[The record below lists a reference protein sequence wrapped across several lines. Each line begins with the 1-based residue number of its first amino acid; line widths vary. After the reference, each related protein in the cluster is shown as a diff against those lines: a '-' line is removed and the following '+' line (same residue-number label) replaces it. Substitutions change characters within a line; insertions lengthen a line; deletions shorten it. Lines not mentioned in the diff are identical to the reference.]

1 MRARLQKILAA
12 AGLASRREAESL
24 LRANR
29 VTVNGQVA
37 SLGDSADP
45 DRDVVALDGEP
56 VRAARKAYWLLHK
69 PRGVISTRSDPD
81 GRPKVIDLLPPR
93 ASNLRLNPVGR
104 LDVESEGLLLLTND
118 GEAAHVLLHPS
129 LGSEKEYLVTARGK
143 VRDATARRL
152 ARGVRLEDGV
162 TAPAKV
168 VVGPYDAR
176 GDTTKLTLTLREGR
190 KRQIRRALESLG
202 HPVSRLLRV
211 RMGPLRLGRLAP
223 GESRQL
229 NEAELATLHAHVA
242 ARGAPDDSHAAH
254 AEAHAEA
261 GAKPRRS
268 ARKGSGRLRGTRPS
282 S

>member
-1 MRARLQKILAA
+1 VRARLQKILAA

-24 LRANR
+24 LRASR

-129 LGSEKEYLVTARGK
+129 LGSEKEYVVTARGQ

-152 ARGVRLEDGV
+152 ARGVRLEDGF

-202 HPVSRLLRV
+202 HPASRLLRV

-223 GESRQL
+223 GESRPL
-229 NEAELATLHAHVA
+229 NEAELVTLRAHVA
-242 ARGAPDDSHAAH
+242 ARRAPDDSHT
-254 AEAHAEA
+254 AHAEA
-261 GAKPRRS
+261 GAKPRKS
-268 ARKGSGRLRGTRPS
+268 ARKGSGRLRGARPS